1 MMSNFLGHCILDYI
15 CNSLTVFP
23 FSYCK
28 PCEMFKYQVPE
39 HLIKLTLA
47 QLEEKRRYRTEL
59 IEQIKTVQKE
69 TIEHL
74 DKLEANNEQSHA
86 NYEISQQTVDIPA
99 GHELRGLILQTQ
111 DGTKVLKLFDAKY

>member
-15 CNSLTVFP
+15 CKSLTS
-23 FSYCK
+23 FSFSNCE

-59 IEQIKTVQKE
+59 IEHIKTVQKE

-74 DKLEANNEQSHA
+74 DKLEANNERSHA
-86 NYEISQQTVDIPA
+86 NYEVSQQTVDIPA
-99 GHELRGLILQTQ
+99 GHELRGLILQMQ

>member
-1 MMSNFLGHCILDYI
+1 MMSNFLSHCILDYI
-15 CNSLTVFP
+15 CKSLTSFP
-23 FSYCK
+23 FSNCE

-59 IEQIKTVQKE
+59 IEHIKTVQKE

-74 DKLEANNEQSHA
+74 DKLEANNERSHA
-86 NYEISQQTVDIPA
+86 NYEVSQQTVDIPA

-111 DGTKVLKLFDAKY
+111 DGTKVLKLFDTKY